1 MPDDT
6 ALIPDVHEATSAPD
20 ARTHLGCRLRGMS
33 WFVGAALLG
42 LAARGVHLQIVHG
55 AEHAA
60 RLEAASVKR
69 VRLAPSRG
77 VIRDARGRVVAENRV
92 AVDAYVLPDRM
103 LARPDEKVPRLAAAL
118 GLNDDERRRLR
129 QKLDAVPA
137 AKRDQFLLVR
147 RDVDPERLLAIHDD
161 RALSWIKLVERAGRR
176 YPFGPLGAHAIGY
189 MNEVSPA
196 ELAKDP
202 SKRLGD
208 RVGRTGVERA
218 RDRALR
224 GTPGHAF
231 VGVSSRVVV
240 PAGREGTAPIAGHD
254 VTLTLDMDL
263 VRALD
268 EAFDRHD
275 QRKGAAVLIDVHT
288 GRVLAMTSRPA
299 FDPNLLDRGV
309 AVPAAGSELDRALL
323 QSEPPGSTIHPFTAL
338 AALASDRAAA
348 EHPVE
353 CKGFYPLGRRLFRC
367 THSHGRVDLDHALA
381 ENCFVWL
388 YDQAARLGLD
398 AIVGEARR
406 FGLGAPTGIEVGREL
421 AGLVPTR
428 AWFERADPGPFRA
441 GHSLTAAIGLGVVR
455 VTPIQLAV
463 AYAALANGGTVRT
476 PQIVVSD
483 VPAPA
488 RQVDVPAADLARIR
502 AALRARASELYGLQ
516 ASGVAGTLGASDSR
530 EFFLMSTAYIEAE
543 DAPPDDEPRAR
554 PIRMPETNGWFAGFA
569 PADAP
574 EVAIVVLVQGR
585 SFADHRTASAIADD
599 TLRAY
604 FAGKERGSR

>member
-6 ALIPDVHEATSAPD
+6 APPPDVHEAASAPD
-20 ARTHLGCRLRGMS
+20 ARTHLGRRVRGMS
-33 WFVGAALLG
+33 CFVGAALLG
-42 LAARGVHLQIVHG
+42 LAARGVHLQLVHG

-60 RLEAASVKR
+60 RLDAASVKR

-77 VIRDARGRVVAENRV
+77 VIRDARGRVVAEDRV
-92 AVDAYVLPDRM
+92 AVDAYVVPDRM
-103 LARPDEKVPRLAAAL
+103 LARSEETVPRLAAAL
-118 GLNDDERRRLR
+118 GLDDDERSRLR
-129 QKLDAVPA
+129 RRLDAVPV
-137 AKRDQFLLVR
+137 AKRGQWLLVR
-147 RDVDPERLLAIHDD
+147 RDVSPERLQVI
-161 RALSWIKLVERAGRR
+161 REGGALSSIKLVERAGRR

-189 MNEVSPA
+189 MNEVS
-196 ELAKDP
+196 LDDLVNDP
-202 SKRLGD
+202 GKRPGD

-218 RDRALR
+218 QDRALR

-231 VGVSSRVVV
+231 EAATHRIVV

-263 VRALD
+263 ERALD

-288 GRVLAMTSRPA
+288 GRVLAITSRPA

-323 QSEPPGSTIHPFTAL
+323 ETAKPGSTIEPFTAL

-353 CKGFYPLGRRLFRC
+353 CKGYYSLGRRLFRC
-367 THSHGRVDLDHALA
+367 THAHGRLDLDHALA
-381 ENCFVWL
+381 ENCWVWF

-398 AIVGEARR
+398 AIVSEATQ
-406 FGLGAPTGIEVGREL
+406 FGLGVPTGIEIGREL

-428 AWFERADPGPFRA
+428 AWYERVEPGTFRA
-441 GHSLTAAIGLGVVR
+441 GHGLVAAIGQDNVW

-483 VPAPA
+483 TAPPS
-488 RQVDVPAADLARIR
+488 RQVDVPAADFARVR
-502 AALRARASELYGLQ
+502 AALRARVGALETMQ
-516 ASGVAGTLGASDSR
+516 DNVAGSAASSDSR
-530 EFFLMSTAYIEAE
+530 DSILVRGG
-543 DAPPDDEPRAR
+543 DDEEAGATPDADSRAR
-554 PIRMPETNGWFAGFA
+554 FIHMPAMNGWFAGFA

-574 EVAIVVLVQGR
+574 EVAIVVLLRGKESSPYR
-585 SFADHRTASAIADD
+585 AATAIADD
-599 TLRAY
+599 ALRAY

>member
-6 ALIPDVHEATSAPD
+6 APPPDVHEAASIPD
-20 ARTHLGCRLRGMS
+20 ARTHFGRRVRGMS

-42 LAARGVHLQIVHG
+42 LAARGVHLQFVRG

-60 RLEAASVKR
+60 RLDAASVKR

-77 VIRDARGRVVAENRV
+77 VIRDARGRVVAEDRV
-92 AVDAYVLPDRM
+92 AVDAYVVPDRM
-103 LARPDEKVPRLAAAL
+103 LARSEETVPRLAAAL
-118 GLNDDERRRLR
+118 GLDDDERSRLR
-129 QKLDAVPA
+129 QKLDAVPV
-137 AKRDQFLLVR
+137 AKRGQWLLVR
-147 RDVDPERLLAIHDD
+147 RDVSPERLRVIREG
-161 RALSWIKLVERAGRR
+161 RALSSIKLVERAGRR

-196 ELAKDP
+196 DLANDP
-202 SKRLGD
+202 GKRPGD

-218 RDRALR
+218 QDRALR

-231 VGVSSRVVV
+231 EAATHRIVV

-263 VRALD
+263 ERALD

-288 GRVLAMTSRPA
+288 GRVLAITSRPA

-309 AVPAAGSELDRALL
+309 AVSAAGSELDRALL
-323 QSEPPGSTIHPFTAL
+323 ETGKPGSTIEPFTAL

-348 EHPVE
+348 EHPVA
-353 CKGFYPLGRRLFRC
+353 CKGYYPLGRRLFHC
-367 THSHGRVDLDHALA
+367 THLHGRVDLDHALG
-381 ENCFVWL
+381 ENCSVWF

-398 AIVGEARR
+398 AIVGEARQ
-406 FGLGAPTGIEVGREL
+406 FGLGTPTGIEMGREL

-428 AWFERADPGPFRA
+428 AWFEHAHPGPFRA
-441 GHSLTAAIGLGVVR
+441 GHGLNAAVGQGVVR

-488 RQVDVPAADLARIR
+488 RQVDVPAADLARVR
-502 AALRARASELYGLQ
+502 AALRARASELSGLQ
-516 ASGVAGTLGASDSR
+516 ASVAGTAGASDSR
-530 EFFLMSTAYIEAE
+530 ELFLVPMADIEAE
-543 DAPPDDEPRAR
+543 DGPPDDEPPAR
-554 PIRMPETNGWFAGFA
+554 PIRTPGTNGWFAGFA

-585 SFADHRTASAIADD
+585 LFSSYRAATAIADD
-599 TLRAY
+599 ALRAY

>member
-6 ALIPDVHEATSAPD
+6 APIPDVHEATSAPD
-20 ARTHLGCRLRGMS
+20 AHTHLGRRVRGMS

-77 VIRDARGRVVAENRV
+77 VIRDARGRVVAEDRV
-92 AVDAYVLPDRM
+92 AVDAYVVPDRM
-103 LARPDEKVPRLAAAL
+103 LARPEEKVPRLAAAL
-118 GLNDDERRRLR
+118 GLSDDEQSRLR

-137 AKRDQFLLVR
+137 AKRDQLLLVR
-147 RDVDPERLLAIHDD
+147 RDVHPERLQAIRDD

-196 ELAKDP
+196 DIAKDP
-202 SKRLGD
+202 GKLPGD

-218 RDRALR
+218 RDRTLR
-224 GTPGHAF
+224 GSPGHAF
-231 VGVSSRVVV
+231 VAASRRIVGPV
-240 PAGREGTAPIAGHD
+240 APTGEAPRAGHD

-263 VRALD
+263 ERALD
-268 EAFDRHD
+268 ESFTRHE

-288 GRVLAMTSRPA
+288 GRVLAITSRPA

-309 AVPAAGSELDRALL
+309 AVPAGSELNRALL
-323 QSEPPGSTIHPFTAL
+323 ESEPPGSTIKPFTAL

-348 EHPVE
+348 EHSVE
-353 CKGFYPLGRRLFRC
+353 CKGYYPLGLRLFRC
-367 THSHGRVDLDHALA
+367 THTHGRVDLDHALV
-381 ENCFVWL
+381 ENCSVWL

-398 AIVGEARR
+398 AIVGKARR
-406 FGLGAPTGIEVGREL
+406 FGLGAPTGIEMGREL
-421 AGLVPTR
+421 AGLVPSR

-441 GHSLTAAIGLGVVR
+441 GHSLNAAIGIGVVR

-488 RQVDVPAADLARIR
+488 RQVDVPAADLARVR
-502 AALRARASELYGLQ
+502 AALRARASELRGLQ
-516 ASGVAGTLGASDSR
+516 ASVAGTLGASDSR
-530 EFFLMSTAYIEAE
+530 ELFLMPTAYIEAE
-543 DAPPDDEPRAR
+543 DAPPDDEPPAR

-585 SFADHRTASAIADD
+585 SFADHRVATAIADD

>member
-6 ALIPDVHEATSAPD
+6 APIPDVHEATSALD
-20 ARTHLGCRLRGMS
+20 ARTHLGRRVRGMS

-77 VIRDARGRVVAENRV
+77 VIRDARGRVVAEDRV
-92 AVDAYVLPDRM
+92 AVDAYVVPDRM
-103 LARPDEKVPRLAAAL
+103 LARPEEKVPRLAAAL
-118 GLNDDERRRLR
+118 GLSDDERSRLR

-137 AKRDQFLLVR
+137 AKRGQLLLVR
-147 RDVDPERLLAIHDD
+147 RDVHPERLQAIRDD

-176 YPFGPLGAHAIGY
+176 YPFGSLGAHAIGY

-196 ELAKDP
+196 DLANDP
-202 SKRLGD
+202 GKRPGD

-218 RDRALR
+218 QDRALR

-231 VGVSSRVVV
+231 VAATHRVVV

-263 VRALD
+263 ERALD

-323 QSEPPGSTIHPFTAL
+323 ETAKPGSTIMPFTAL
-338 AALASDRAAA
+338 AALASDRAAT

-353 CKGFYPLGRRLFRC
+353 CKGVYPFESRLFRC
-367 THSHGRVDLDHALA
+367 THAHGRLDLDHALA
-381 ENCFVWL
+381 ENCWVWF

-398 AIVGEARR
+398 AIVSEARP
-406 FGLGAPTGIEVGREL
+406 FGFGVPTGIEIGREL

-428 AWFERADPGPFRA
+428 AWYKRFEPGPFHA
-441 GHSLTAAIGLGVVR
+441 GHGLVAAIGQDNVW

-502 AALRARASELYGLQ
+502 VALRARASELSGLQ
-516 ASGVAGTLGASDSR
+516 ASVAGTRGASDSR
-530 EFFLMSTAYIEAE
+530 EFFLVPMTDIEAE
-543 DAPPDDEPRAR
+543 DGPRDDEPPAR
-554 PIRMPETNGWFAGFA
+554 PIRIPGTNGWFAGFA
-569 PADAP
+569 PADVP

-585 SFADHRTASAIADD
+585 FFSSHRAATAIADD
-599 TLRAY
+599 ALRAY

>member
-6 ALIPDVHEATSAPD
+6 APIPDVHEATSAPD
-20 ARTHLGCRLRGMS
+20 ARTHLGRRVRGMS

-42 LAARGVHLQIVHG
+42 LAVRGVHLQIVHG

-77 VIRDARGRVVAENRV
+77 VIRDARGRVVAEDRV
-92 AVDAYVLPDRM
+92 AVDAYVVPDRM
-103 LARPDEKVPRLAAAL
+103 LARPEEKVPRLAAAL
-118 GLNDDERRRLR
+118 GLSEDERSRLR

-137 AKRDQFLLVR
+137 AKRDQLLLVR
-147 RDVDPERLLAIHDD
+147 RDVHPERLQAIRDD

-196 ELAKDP
+196 DLAKDP
-202 SKRLGD
+202 GKRPGD

-218 RDRALR
+218 QDRALR
-224 GTPGHAF
+224 GTPGHGF
-231 VGVSSRVVV
+231 VAASHRVVV

-263 VRALD
+263 ERALD

-275 QRKGAAVLIDVHT
+275 QHKGAAVLIDVHT

-309 AVPAAGSELDRALL
+309 AVPAGSELDRALL
-323 QSEPPGSTIHPFTAL
+323 ESEPPGSTLNPFTAL

-353 CKGFYPLGRRLFRC
+353 CKGYYPLGLRLFRC
-367 THSHGRVDLDHALA
+367 THTHGRVDLDHALA

-398 AIVGEARR
+398 AIVGKARQ
-406 FGLGAPTGIEVGREL
+406 FGLGAPTGIEMGREL

-428 AWFERADPGPFRA
+428 AWFERAAPGPFRA
-441 GHSLTAAIGLGVVR
+441 GHSLNTAIGLGVVR
-455 VTPIQLAV
+455 VTPIQLVV

-488 RQVDVPAADLARIR
+488 RQVDVEAADLARVR
-502 AALRARASELYGLQ
+502 AALRARASELGGLQ
-516 ASGVAGTLGASDSR
+516 ASVAGTRGASDSR
-530 EFFLMSTAYIEAE
+530 EFFLVPVTDIEAE
-543 DAPPDDEPRAR
+543 GGPPDDEPPAR
-554 PIRMPETNGWFAGFA
+554 PLRMPGTNGWFAGFA
-569 PADAP
+569 PADTP

-585 SFADHRTASAIADD
+585 SFSSHRTATAIADD

>member
-1 MPDDT
+1 MRDDP
-6 ALIPDVHEATSAPD
+6 APIPEVLEAASAPD
-20 ARTHLGCRLRGMS
+20 ERKHLGRRVRGMA
-33 WFVGAALLG
+33 WFAGVVLLG
-42 LAARGVHLQIVHG
+42 LTARSVHLQVVHG
-55 AEHAA
+55 AEHAR

-77 VIRDARGRVVAENRV
+77 VIRDARGRVVAEDRV
-92 AVDAYVLPDRM
+92 AVDAYVIPEVVLGRGDV
-103 LARPDEKVPRLAAAL
+103 VPRLAVAL
-118 GLNDDERRRLR
+118 GLDDAERDRLR
-129 QKLDAVPA
+129 HTLEAVPPA
-137 AKRDQFLLVR
+137 RRAQWVLVR
-147 RDVDPERLLAIHDD
+147 RDVAPERLPAIRDE
-161 RALSWIKLVERAGRR
+161 RALRIKLVERAGRH
-176 YPFGPLGAHAIGY
+176 YPFGSLGAHAVGY

-196 ELAKDP
+196 DIAKDP
-202 SKRLGD
+202 GKWPGD

-218 RDRALR
+218 RDRSLR
-224 GTPGHAF
+224 GSPGHAF
-231 VGVSSRVVV
+231 VAASRRIVSPV
-240 PAGREGTAPIAGHD
+240 APTGEAPRAGHD

-263 VRALD
+263 ERALD
-268 EAFDRHD
+268 ASFTRHE

-323 QSEPPGSTIHPFTAL
+323 QTEPPGSTLKPFTAL

-348 EHPVE
+348 EHTVTCNGAYLFGP
-353 CKGFYPLGRRLFRC
+353 RWFRC
-367 THSHGRVDLDHALA
+367 THTHGRVDLDHALA
-381 ENCFVWL
+381 ENCNVWL

-398 AIVGEARR
+398 AIVGKAKQ
-406 FGLGAPTGIEVGREL
+406 FGLGAPTGIEMGREL

-428 AWFERADPGPFRA
+428 AWFEHAHPGPFRA
-441 GHSLTAAIGLGVVR
+441 GHSLNAAVGMGVVR

-488 RQVDVPAADLARIR
+488 RQVDVPAADLARVR
-502 AALRARASELYGLQ
+502 AALRARASELPGLQ
-516 ASGVAGTLGASDSR
+516 ASVAGTLGASDSR
-530 EFFLMSTAYIEAE
+530 ELFLMPTAYIEAE
-543 DAPPDDEPRAR
+543 DAPPDDEPPAR

-585 SFADHRTASAIADD
+585 SFADHRVATAIADD